1 MSEAVEK
8 EASTISHFWFLRGG
22 ETHCIW
28 QLSKSENSQFVVPY
42 NMQVF

>member
-8 EASTISHFWFLRGG
+8 EVSTISHFWFLRGG
-22 ETHCIW
+22 RHTASE
-28 QLSKSENSQFVVPY
+28 SENSQFVVPY